1 MHFDMID
8 HRRLLRAAGA
18 ALALGV
24 VMAPAAAKACNPF
37 EFLFGGCRESVRP
50 RPIETIPVEGPI
62 AKPKRKASAGVA
74 HVAKQVAIAP
84 PVGAKVGSV
93 AHFAEDKTLRS
104 GDVVVTPNGFLVYRG
119 HSGARNGDDFQPLAK
134 ARSDLA
140 TLEKASRGPRPSY
153 EPTGAPGSMTPV
165 SAIVDAPTKV
175 DREFSANSAH

>member
-134 ARSDLA
+134 APPGTRKLA
-140 TLEKASRGPRPSY
+140 SIITPAIGSSQNESALRRGNAMS
-153 EPTGAPGSMTPV
+153 GAPSMSGMT
-165 SAIVDAPTKV
+165 
-175 DREFSANSAH
+175 